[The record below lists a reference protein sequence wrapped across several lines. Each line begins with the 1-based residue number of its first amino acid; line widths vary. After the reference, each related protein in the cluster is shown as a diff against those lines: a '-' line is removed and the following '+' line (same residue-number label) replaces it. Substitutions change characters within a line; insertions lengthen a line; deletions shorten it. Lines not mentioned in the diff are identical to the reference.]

1 VPRSGPERGLESLA
15 PNPPLPGAYPAV
27 VAFDEG
33 LAERIRDHVA
43 DDLLMSERKMFGG
56 LCFMS
61 SGNMCFGVIGSDL
74 LVRVGP
80 ESYAASLTL
89 AHVREMDLT
98 GRPMRGMVLVDSER
112 LSEDDSLRG
121 WLDRGLDFTDTLPPK
136 VT

>member
-1 VPRSGPERGLESLA
+1 M
-15 PNPPLPGAYPAV
+15 
-27 VAFDEG
+27 AFDEG
-33 LAERIRDHVA
+33 LAERIRDHIA
-43 DDLLMSERKMFGG
+43 DDLLMSERNMFGG

-80 ESYAASLTL
+80 ESYAASLAL

-98 GRPMRGMVLVDSER
+98 GRPLRGMVLVDSGG
-112 LSEDDSLRG
+112 LSEDDSLRA

-136 VT
+136 VI